1 MFGIAMLNRKVIAL
15 AAVLALAAIC
25 APFVF
30 AAEQQSAEQRRL
42 FVEGARLWPV
52 YCAQCHNARP
62 GSQFSPAQWDAITMH
77 MRTQSI
83 MPAKDM
89 RAIKEFLKTAR

>member
-1 MFGIAMLNRKVIAL
+1 MRIRTLVIITTIVL
-15 AAVLALAAIC
+15 VIWPIMSGLRVLAVEGQT
-25 APFVF
+25 P
-30 AAEQQSAEQRRL
+30 EEKQE
-42 FVEGARLWPV
+42 FVEGAKLWPV

-77 MRTQSI
+77 MRTLSN

-89 RAIKEFLKTAR
+89 RSIKVFLKEAR

>member
-1 MFGIAMLNRKVIAL
+1 MRSTRVARLLLLVLVFGLHNEAL
-15 AAVLALAAIC
+15 
-25 APFVF
+25 P
-30 AAEQQSAEQRRL
+30 AEERSPEQRQL
-42 FVEGARLWPV
+42 LAEGARLWPV

-77 MRTQSI
+77 MKTLSN

-89 RAIKEFLKTAR
+89 RAIKEFLKEAR

>member
-1 MFGIAMLNRKVIAL
+1 MRAFNSSMIAVVVLIAGIATATLSAS
-15 AAVLALAAIC
+15 ATG
-25 APFVF
+25 
-30 AAEQQSAEQRRL
+30 EQTPEEKQQ
-42 FVEGARLWPV
+42 FVEGAKLWPV

-77 MRTQSI
+77 MRTLSN

-89 RAIKEFLKTAR
+89 RAIKVFLKEAR